1 MKTIEIIVDNKGEC
15 TAQTKG
21 FMGTACRD
29 ASKFIERALGVVQS
43 DTPTAEAYGTAVIDQ
58 RLHQSEG

>member
-21 FMGTACRD
+21 FTGSSCRD
-29 ASKFIERALGVVQS
+29 ASKFIERALGDVQS
-43 DTPTAEAYGTAVIDQ
+43 DTPTAEMYQTQV
-58 RLHQSEG
+58 SEQQAKTGN